1 MEVLRTEPVVLKI
14 TQIMRNSGE
23 QSELK
28 DLPFD
33 LL

>member
-1 MEVLRTEPVVLKI
+1 MEVLQTEPVVLKI
-14 TQIMRNSGE
+14 TEIIRNSGKQTE
-23 QSELK
+23 SK